1 MDLLKDYM
9 MKSSSFKENSPFLI
23 FYLFY
28 VKDGYLEGTP
38 FSVLFGKKDIWLPR
52 SGHIVSLKVNGEVVP
67 VSMTLNSEGQA
78 YFSTLEVIEIFDI
91 HILYIKN
98 LENWFFGTKYPFEF
112 MWAGREL

>member
-9 MKSSSFKENSPFLI
+9 MKSSSFKENSPFPI

-78 YFSTLEVIEIFDI
+78 YFSTLEVIGIFDI
-91 HILYIKN
+91 FCTSKILKTGFSVQNTLLN
-98 LENWFFGTKYPFEF
+98 LCGQVENYK
-112 MWAGREL
+112 